1 MRPCVLKIPANLD
14 LFTKLN
20 EYALKYGPGSSEKY
34 ANLFREMQQNREVMN
49 KIGGI
54 KNLSSD
60 QISQQKHILT
70 SYINNLI
77 IVKSKIIF
85 GKESYNCKIDFKWS
99 DVIKDKQWKSHNI
112 NFEYYS
118 ALYNLGVVYYMIGL
132 ETGTNSKEDK
142 NIKKDAVNH
151 FKKAVYIFRL
161 LKDEA
166 YAAISQDELP
176 YDLYPTHLEYCEKLS
191 LIAGQKYILQIAEI
205 TSKKEYSLHAKLLCG
220 ILDHYSKAY
229 SLSNVSP
236 NSYGGTS
243 EFRNYLNNRIYFYKY
258 LMYSKLKDDAM
269 KKFDE
274 KGQGFGEVLYFQGNA
289 VQALVE
295 CQKNIKECGNHV
307 NVQNFNKTLMQE
319 QELGQDIYDKNN
331 RLYRQPLPDP
341 GSFKIEKKDLM
352 NPLIPDDLFI
362 GENKVKLK
370 DKYNQL
376 TSGLTSLVP
385 QTTRDQIY
393 NFRNKIDSYLRENI
407 SQCES
412 EKTISF
418 FINNLRVPKYLIERK
433 KEGEKNIGKF
443 PISLWEKIN
452 KIQQMGG
459 SLGLNG
465 KMQEIMN
472 KSNFLIN
479 QCQHTL
485 NSFQKEEADDNQQRQ
500 RYGNDCWIRKPSRDI
515 NYKYIGA
522 IQNYI
527 QNLQNTRKFDQQQSD
542 DILNKAKYFEDL
554 GYSKEKL
561 ENNIPGDKE
570 GLEQLSED
578 EEKIKTE
585 IDKLYQL
592 SDQCMEIINPIYEY
606 LNEDE
611 NIIPIFVQILEKK
624 TTEEAVF
631 KKFKEDYD
639 TKIERLKEITEN
651 VKKQEDEISN
661 AVQKYGQKLS
671 GNNGYE
677 ISNEAKNYFNSL
689 NEKVNSFMHIYEKVK
704 KGENYYNG
712 LYQKIEEII
721 RASNKWMTSK
731 KKKKNVLIDAI
742 KKGTIKK
749 SYTSGTS
756 SVFPS

>member
-1 MRPCVLKIPANLD
+1 MRPCVLKVPAQLD
-14 LFTKLN
+14 IFTKLN
-20 EYALKYGPGSSEKY
+20 EYAIKYGSGSIDKY
-34 ANLFREMQQNREVMN
+34 TNLFREMQQNREVMN

-54 KNLSSD
+54 KNLTSD

-77 IVKSKIIF
+77 VIKSKIIF
-85 GKESYNCKIDFKWS
+85 GRESYNCKIDFKWS

-112 NFEYYS
+112 NFEYYNS
-118 ALYNLGVVYYMIGL
+118 LYNLAVIYYMNGL
-132 ETGTNSKEDK
+132 ELGANSKDDK

-151 FKKAVYIFRL
+151 FKKAVYLFKL
-161 LKDEA
+161 MKEEA
-166 YAAISQDELP
+166 YSSISQDELP

-191 LIAGQKYILQIAEI
+191 LIAGQKYILQISELVN
-205 TSKKEYSLHAKLLCG
+205 KKEYLLQAKLLCC

-229 SLSNVSP
+229 SLSNTAP
-236 NSYGGTS
+236 NSYGGS
-243 EFRNYLNNRIYFYKY
+243 NEFRNYLNNRIYFYKY
-258 LMYSKLKDDAM
+258 LMYSKLKDSAM
-269 KKFDE
+269 KTFEE
-274 KGQGFGEVLYFQGNA
+274 KGTGYGEVLYFQGNA
-289 VQALVE
+289 VQALIE

-307 NVQNFNKTLMQE
+307 NIQNFNNTLMQE

-331 RLYRQPLPDP
+331 RLYRQALPEP
-341 GSFKIEKKDLM
+341 GSFKIEKKDMM
-352 NPLIPDDLFI
+352 NPIIPDDLFI
-362 GENKVKLK
+362 GENKAKLK

-376 TSGLTSLVP
+376 TSGLDSLVP
-385 QTTRDQIY
+385 QTTREQIH

-418 FINNLRVPKYLIERK
+418 FINSLMVPKYLTERK
-433 KEGEKNIGKF
+433 KENDKKIGKF
-443 PISLWEKIN
+443 PASLWEKIN
-452 KIQQMGG
+452 KIQQLGG
-459 SLGLNG
+459 SLGLSG

-485 NSFQKEEADDNQQRQ
+485 NSFKKEEADDNQQRQ

-515 NYKYIGA
+515 NFKYIGA

-527 QNLQNTRKFDQQQSD
+527 QNLQNTRKFDQQQND
-542 DILNKAKYFEDL
+542 DILNKAKNFEVL

-561 ENNIPGDKE
+561 EDNIPGDKE
-570 GLEQLSED
+570 GLEKLSED
-578 EEKIKTE
+578 EENIKNE

-592 SDQCMEIINPIYEY
+592 SEQTMEIINPIYEY

-611 NIIPIFVQILEKK
+611 NIIPIFVEILEKK

-631 KKFKEDYD
+631 KKFKEEYD
-639 TKIERLKEITEN
+639 SKINKLKEITEE
-651 VKKQEDEISN
+651 VKKQKDEINS
-661 AVQKYGQKLS
+661 AVLKYGQKKS

-677 ISNEAKNYFNSL
+677 ISEEAKNYFNSL
-689 NEKVNSFMHIYEKVK
+689 NEKVNSFMHIYEKIK

-712 LYQKIEEII
+712 LYQKIEEVI
-721 RASNKWMTSK
+721 RASNKWMTSRNEE
-731 KKKKNVLIDAI
+731 KNVLIEAI
-742 KKGTIKK
+742 KKGDIRSNYK
-749 SYTSGTS
+749 SGTS
-756 SVFPS
+756 SVFP

>member
-1 MRPCVLKIPANLD
+1 MRPCVLKVPAQLD

-20 EYALKYGPGSSEKY
+20 EYALKYGSGSIDKY
-34 ANLFREMQQNREVMN
+34 TNLFREMQQNREVMN

-54 KNLSSD
+54 KNLTSD

-77 IVKSKIIF
+77 VIKSKIIF
-85 GKESYNCKIDFKWS
+85 GRESYNCKIDFKWS
-99 DVIKDKQWKSHNI
+99 DVIKDKQWKSYNI
-112 NFEYYS
+112 NFEYYNS
-118 ALYNLGVVYYMIGL
+118 LYNLAVIYYMNGL
-132 ETGTNSKEDK
+132 ELGANSKDDK

-151 FKKAVYIFRL
+151 FKKAVYLFKL
-161 LKDEA
+161 MKEEA
-166 YAAISQDELP
+166 YSSISQDELP

-191 LIAGQKYILQIAEI
+191 LIAGQKYILQISEI
-205 TSKKEYSLHAKLLCG
+205 VNKTEYLLQAKLLCC

-229 SLSNVSP
+229 SLSNTAP
-236 NSYGGTS
+236 NSYGGS
-243 EFRNYLNNRIYFYKY
+243 NEFRNYLNNRIYFYKY
-258 LMYSKLKDDAM
+258 LMYSKLKDSAM
-269 KKFDE
+269 KTFEE
-274 KGQGFGEVLYFQGNA
+274 KGTGYGEVLYFQGNA
-289 VQALVE
+289 VQALIE

-307 NVQNFNKTLMQE
+307 NIQNFNNTLMQE

-331 RLYRQPLPDP
+331 RLYRQALPEP

-352 NPLIPDDLFI
+352 NPIIPDDLFI
-362 GENKVKLK
+362 GENKAKLK

-376 TSGLTSLVP
+376 TSGLDSLVP
-385 QTTRDQIY
+385 QTTREQIH

-418 FINNLRVPKYLIERK
+418 FINSLMVPKYLTERK
-433 KEGEKNIGKF
+433 KENDKKIGKF
-443 PISLWEKIN
+443 PASLWEKIN
-452 KIQQMGG
+452 KIQQLGG
-459 SLGLNG
+459 SLGLSG

-485 NSFQKEEADDNQQRQ
+485 NSFKKEEADDNQQRQ

-515 NYKYIGA
+515 NFKYIGA

-527 QNLQNTRKFDQQQSD
+527 QNLQNTRKFDQQQND
-542 DILNKAKYFEDL
+542 DILNKAKNFEVL

-561 ENNIPGDKE
+561 EDNIPGDKE
-570 GLEQLSED
+570 GLEKLSED
-578 EEKIKTE
+578 EENIKNE

-592 SDQCMEIINPIYEY
+592 SEQTMEIINPIYEY

-611 NIIPIFVQILEKK
+611 NIIPIFVEILEKK

-631 KKFKEDYD
+631 KKFKEEYD
-639 TKIERLKEITEN
+639 SKINKLKEITEE
-651 VKKQEDEISN
+651 VKKQKDEINS
-661 AVQKYGQKLS
+661 AVLKYGQKKS

-677 ISNEAKNYFNSL
+677 ISEEAKNYFNSL
-689 NEKVNSFMHIYEKVK
+689 NEKINSFMHIYEKIK

-712 LYQKIEEII
+712 LYQKIEEVI
-721 RASNKWMTSK
+721 RASNKWMTSRNEE
-731 KKKKNVLIDAI
+731 KNVLIEAI
-742 KKGTIKK
+742 KKGDIRSNYK
-749 SYTSGTS
+749 SGTS
-756 SVFPS
+756 SVFP

>member
-1 MRPCVLKIPANLD
+1 MRPCILKVPAQLD

-20 EYALKYGPGSSEKY
+20 EYAIKYGSGSIDKY
-34 ANLFREMQQNREVMN
+34 TNLFREMQQNREVMN

-54 KNLSSD
+54 KNLTSD

-77 IVKSKIIF
+77 VIKSKIIF
-85 GKESYNCKIDFKWS
+85 GRESYNCKIDFKWS

-112 NFEYYS
+112 NFEYYNS
-118 ALYNLGVVYYMIGL
+118 LYNLAVIYYMNGL
-132 ETGTNSKEDK
+132 ELGANSKDDK

-151 FKKAVYIFRL
+151 FKKAVYLFKL
-161 LKDEA
+161 MKEEA
-166 YAAISQDELP
+166 YSSISQDELP

-191 LIAGQKYILQIAEI
+191 LIAGQKYILQISELVN
-205 TSKKEYSLHAKLLCG
+205 KKEYLLQAKLLCC

-229 SLSNVSP
+229 SLSNTAP
-236 NSYGGTS
+236 NSYGGS
-243 EFRNYLNNRIYFYKY
+243 NEFRNYLNNRIYFYKY
-258 LMYSKLKDDAM
+258 LMYSKLKDSAM
-269 KKFDE
+269 KTFEE
-274 KGQGFGEVLYFQGNA
+274 KGTGYGEVLYFQGNA
-289 VQALVE
+289 VQALIE
-295 CQKNIKECGNHV
+295 CQKNIKDCGNHV
-307 NVQNFNKTLMQE
+307 NIQNFNNTLMQE

-331 RLYRQPLPDP
+331 RLYRQALPEP
-341 GSFKIEKKDLM
+341 GSFKIEKKDMM
-352 NPLIPDDLFI
+352 NPIIPDDLFI
-362 GENKVKLK
+362 GENKAKLK

-376 TSGLTSLVP
+376 TSGLDSLVP
-385 QTTRDQIY
+385 QTTREQIH

-418 FINNLRVPKYLIERK
+418 FINSLMVPKYLTERK
-433 KEGEKNIGKF
+433 KENDKKIGKF
-443 PISLWEKIN
+443 PASLWEKIN
-452 KIQQMGG
+452 KIQQLGG
-459 SLGLNG
+459 SLGLSG

-485 NSFQKEEADDNQQRQ
+485 NSFKKEEADDNQQRQ

-515 NYKYIGA
+515 NFKYIGA

-527 QNLQNTRKFDQQQSD
+527 QNLQNTRKFDQQQND
-542 DILNKAKYFEDL
+542 DILNKAKNFEVL

-561 ENNIPGDKE
+561 EDNIPGDKE
-570 GLEQLSED
+570 GLEKLSED
-578 EEKIKTE
+578 EENIKNE

-592 SDQCMEIINPIYEY
+592 SEQTMEIINPIYEY

-611 NIIPIFVQILEKK
+611 NIIPIFVEILEKK

-631 KKFKEDYD
+631 KKFKEEYD
-639 TKIERLKEITEN
+639 SKINKLKEITEE
-651 VKKQEDEISN
+651 VKKQKDEINS
-661 AVQKYGQKLS
+661 AVLKYGQKKS

-677 ISNEAKNYFNSL
+677 ISEEAKNYFNSL
-689 NEKVNSFMHIYEKVK
+689 NEKVNSFMHIYEKIK

-712 LYQKIEEII
+712 LYQKIEEVI
-721 RASNKWMTSK
+721 RASNKWMTSRNEE
-731 KKKKNVLIDAI
+731 KNVLIEAI
-742 KKGTIKK
+742 KKGDIRSNYK
-749 SYTSGTS
+749 SGTS
-756 SVFPS
+756 SVFP

>member
-1 MRPCVLKIPANLD
+1 MRPCVLKVPAQLD

-20 EYALKYGPGSSEKY
+20 EYALKYGAGSIDKY
-34 ANLFREMQQNREVMN
+34 TNLFKEMQQNREVMN

-54 KNLSSD
+54 KNLTSD

-77 IVKSKIIF
+77 VIKSKIIF
-85 GKESYNCKIDFKWS
+85 GRESYNCKIDFKWS

-112 NFEYYS
+112 NFEYYNS
-118 ALYNLGVVYYMIGL
+118 LYNLAVIYYMNGL
-132 ETGTNSKEDK
+132 ELGANSKDDK

-151 FKKAVYIFRL
+151 FKKAVYLFKL
-161 LKDEA
+161 MKEEA
-166 YAAISQDELP
+166 YSSISQDELP

-191 LIAGQKYILQIAEI
+191 LIAGQKYILQISELVN
-205 TSKKEYSLHAKLLCG
+205 KKEYLLQAKLLCC

-229 SLSNVSP
+229 SLSNTAP
-236 NSYGGTS
+236 NSYGGS
-243 EFRNYLNNRIYFYKY
+243 NEFRNYLNNRIYFYKY
-258 LMYSKLKDDAM
+258 LMYSKLKDSAM
-269 KKFDE
+269 KTFEE
-274 KGQGFGEVLYFQGNA
+274 KGTGYGEVLYFQGNA
-289 VQALVE
+289 VQALIE

-307 NVQNFNKTLMQE
+307 NIQNFNNTLMQE

-331 RLYRQPLPDP
+331 RLYRQALPEP

-352 NPLIPDDLFI
+352 NPIIPDDLFI
-362 GENKVKLK
+362 GENKAKLK

-376 TSGLTSLVP
+376 TSGLDSLVP
-385 QTTRDQIY
+385 QTTREQIH

-418 FINNLRVPKYLIERK
+418 FINSLMVPKYLTERK
-433 KEGEKNIGKF
+433 KENDKKIGKF
-443 PISLWEKIN
+443 PASLWEKIN
-452 KIQQMGG
+452 KIQQLGG
-459 SLGLNG
+459 SLGLSG

-485 NSFQKEEADDNQQRQ
+485 NSFKKEEADDNQQRQ

-515 NYKYIGA
+515 NFKYIGA

-527 QNLQNTRKFDQQQSD
+527 QNLQNTRKFDQQQND
-542 DILNKAKYFEDL
+542 DILNKAKNFEVL

-561 ENNIPGDKE
+561 EDNIPGDKE
-570 GLEQLSED
+570 GLEKLSED
-578 EEKIKTE
+578 EENIKNE

-592 SDQCMEIINPIYEY
+592 SEQTMEIINPIYEY

-611 NIIPIFVQILEKK
+611 NIIPIFVEILEKK

-631 KKFKEDYD
+631 KKFKEEYD
-639 TKIERLKEITEN
+639 SKINKLKEITEE
-651 VKKQEDEISN
+651 VKKQKDEINS
-661 AVQKYGQKLS
+661 AVLKYGQKKS

-677 ISNEAKNYFNSL
+677 ISEEAKNYFNSL
-689 NEKVNSFMHIYEKVK
+689 NEKVNSFMHIYEKIK

-712 LYQKIEEII
+712 LYQKIEEVI
-721 RASNKWMTSK
+721 RASNKWMTSRNEE
-731 KKKKNVLIDAI
+731 KNVLIEAI
-742 KKGTIKK
+742 KKGDIRSNYK
-749 SYTSGTS
+749 SGTS
-756 SVFPS
+756 SVFP

>member
-1 MRPCVLKIPANLD
+1 MRPCVLKVPAQLD

-20 EYALKYGPGSSEKY
+20 EYAIKYGAGSIDKY
-34 ANLFREMQQNREVMN
+34 TNLFREMQQNREVMN

-54 KNLSSD
+54 KNLTSD

-77 IVKSKIIF
+77 VIKSKIIF
-85 GKESYNCKIDFKWS
+85 GRESYNCKIDFKWS
-99 DVIKDKQWKSHNI
+99 DVIKDKQWKSYNI
-112 NFEYYS
+112 NFEYYNS
-118 ALYNLGVVYYMIGL
+118 LYNLAVIYYMNGL
-132 ETGTNSKEDK
+132 ELGANSKDDK

-151 FKKAVYIFRL
+151 FKKAVYLFKL
-161 LKDEA
+161 MKEEA
-166 YAAISQDELP
+166 YSSISQDELP

-191 LIAGQKYILQIAEI
+191 LIAGQKYILQISEI
-205 TSKKEYSLHAKLLCG
+205 VNKTEYLLQAKLLCC

-229 SLSNVSP
+229 SLSNTAP
-236 NSYGGTS
+236 NSYGGS
-243 EFRNYLNNRIYFYKY
+243 NEFRNYLNNRIYFYKY
-258 LMYSKLKDDAM
+258 LMYSKLKDSAM
-269 KKFDE
+269 KTFEE
-274 KGQGFGEVLYFQGNA
+274 KGTGYGEVLYFQGNA
-289 VQALVE
+289 VQALIE

-307 NVQNFNKTLMQE
+307 NIQNFNNTLMQE

-331 RLYRQPLPDP
+331 RLYRQALPEP

-352 NPLIPDDLFI
+352 NPIIPDDLFI
-362 GENKVKLK
+362 GENKAKLK

-376 TSGLTSLVP
+376 TSGLDSLVP
-385 QTTRDQIY
+385 QTTREQIH

-418 FINNLRVPKYLIERK
+418 FINSLMVPKYLTERK
-433 KEGEKNIGKF
+433 KENDKKIGKF
-443 PISLWEKIN
+443 PASLWEKIN
-452 KIQQMGG
+452 KIQQLGG
-459 SLGLNG
+459 SLGLSG

-485 NSFQKEEADDNQQRQ
+485 NSFKKEEADDNQQRQ

-515 NYKYIGA
+515 NFKYIGA

-527 QNLQNTRKFDQQQSD
+527 QNLQNTRKFDQQQND
-542 DILNKAKYFEDL
+542 DILNKAKNFEVL

-561 ENNIPGDKE
+561 EDNIPGDKE
-570 GLEQLSED
+570 GLEKLSED
-578 EEKIKTE
+578 EENIKNE

-592 SDQCMEIINPIYEY
+592 SEQTMEIINPIYEY

-611 NIIPIFVQILEKK
+611 NIIPIFVEILEKK

-631 KKFKEDYD
+631 KKFKEEYD
-639 TKIERLKEITEN
+639 SKINKLKEITEE
-651 VKKQEDEISN
+651 VKKQKDEINS
-661 AVQKYGQKLS
+661 AVLKYGQKKS

-677 ISNEAKNYFNSL
+677 ISEEAKNYFNSL
-689 NEKVNSFMHIYEKVK
+689 NEKINSFMHIYEKIK

-712 LYQKIEEII
+712 LYQKIEEVI
-721 RASNKWMTSK
+721 RASNKWMTSRNEE
-731 KKKKNVLIDAI
+731 KNVLIEAI
-742 KKGTIKK
+742 KKGDIRSNYK
-749 SYTSGTS
+749 SGTS
-756 SVFPS
+756 SVFP

>member
-1 MRPCVLKIPANLD
+1 MRPCVLKVPAQLD

-20 EYALKYGPGSSEKY
+20 EYALKYGSGSIDKY
-34 ANLFREMQQNREVMN
+34 TNLFREMQQNREVMN

-54 KNLSSD
+54 KNLTSD

-77 IVKSKIIF
+77 VIKSKIIF
-85 GKESYNCKIDFKWS
+85 GRESYNCKIDFKWS

-112 NFEYYS
+112 NFEYYNS
-118 ALYNLGVVYYMIGL
+118 LYNLAVIYYMNGL
-132 ETGTNSKEDK
+132 ELGANSKDDK

-151 FKKAVYIFRL
+151 FKKAVYLFKL
-161 LKDEA
+161 MKEEA
-166 YAAISQDELP
+166 YSSISQDELP

-191 LIAGQKYILQIAEI
+191 LIAGQKYILQISEI
-205 TSKKEYSLHAKLLCG
+205 VNKTEYLLQAKLLCC

-229 SLSNVSP
+229 SLSNTAP
-236 NSYGGTS
+236 NSYGGS
-243 EFRNYLNNRIYFYKY
+243 NEFRNYLNNRIYFYKY
-258 LMYSKLKDDAM
+258 LMYSKLKDSAM
-269 KKFDE
+269 KTFEE
-274 KGQGFGEVLYFQGNA
+274 KGTGYGEVLYFQGNA
-289 VQALVE
+289 VQALIE

-307 NVQNFNKTLMQE
+307 NIQNFNNTLMQE

-331 RLYRQPLPDP
+331 RLYRQALPEP

-352 NPLIPDDLFI
+352 NPIIPDDLFI
-362 GENKVKLK
+362 GENKAKLK

-376 TSGLTSLVP
+376 TSGLDSLVP
-385 QTTRDQIY
+385 QTTREQIH

-418 FINNLRVPKYLIERK
+418 FINSLMVPKYLTERK
-433 KEGEKNIGKF
+433 KENDKKIGKF
-443 PISLWEKIN
+443 PASLWEKIN
-452 KIQQMGG
+452 KIQQLGG
-459 SLGLNG
+459 SLGLSG

-485 NSFQKEEADDNQQRQ
+485 NSFKKEEADDNQQRQ

-515 NYKYIGA
+515 NFKYIGA

-527 QNLQNTRKFDQQQSD
+527 QNLQNTRKFDQQQND
-542 DILNKAKYFEDL
+542 DILNKAKNFEVL

-561 ENNIPGDKE
+561 EDNIPGDKE
-570 GLEQLSED
+570 GLEKLSED
-578 EEKIKTE
+578 EENIKNE

-592 SDQCMEIINPIYEY
+592 SEQTMEIINPIYEY

-611 NIIPIFVQILEKK
+611 NIIPIFVEILEKK

-631 KKFKEDYD
+631 KKFKEEYD
-639 TKIERLKEITEN
+639 SKINKLKEITEE
-651 VKKQEDEISN
+651 VKKQKDEINS
-661 AVQKYGQKLS
+661 AVLKYGQKKS

-677 ISNEAKNYFNSL
+677 ISEEAKNYFNSL
-689 NEKVNSFMHIYEKVK
+689 NEKVNSFMHIYEKIK

-712 LYQKIEEII
+712 LYQKIEEVI
-721 RASNKWMTSK
+721 RASNKWMTSRNEE
-731 KKKKNVLIDAI
+731 KNVLIEAI
-742 KKGTIKK
+742 KKGDIRSNYK
-749 SYTSGTS
+749 SGTS
-756 SVFPS
+756 SIFP